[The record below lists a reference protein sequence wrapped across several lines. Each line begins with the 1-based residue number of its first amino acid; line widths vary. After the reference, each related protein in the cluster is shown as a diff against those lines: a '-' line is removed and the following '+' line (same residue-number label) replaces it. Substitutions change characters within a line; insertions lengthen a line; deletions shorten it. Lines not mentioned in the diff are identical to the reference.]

1 MVIDGIIFGI
11 HGDTD
16 GVDFESSLE
25 IAPLLSL
32 LDLLRRKSSP
42 GPPWTETRSANLKT
56 HSLATKKTI
65 PCVRMSKTNLD
76 FCVPV
81 LSLTDGLHL
90 LISMVV
96 PLKGLP
102 ISLLLLLLLLPASGP
117 ATPLNIFS
125 L

>member
-11 HGDTD
+11 HSDTD

-25 IAPLLSL
+25 IAPLLPL

-42 GPPWTETRSANLKT
+42 GPPWTESRSANLKT

-81 LSLTDGLHL
+81 LSLADGLHL
-90 LISMVV
+90 LSIMV

>member
-1 MVIDGIIFGI
+1 
-11 HGDTD
+11 
-16 GVDFESSLE
+16 
-25 IAPLLSL
+25 
-32 LDLLRRKSSP
+32 
-42 GPPWTETRSANLKT
+42 
-56 HSLATKKTI
+56 
-65 PCVRMSKTNLD
+65 MSKTNLD

-81 LSLTDGLHL
+81 LSLTDGLHIL
-90 LISMVV
+90 SIMV

>member
-1 MVIDGIIFGI
+1 
-11 HGDTD
+11 
-16 GVDFESSLE
+16 
-25 IAPLLSL
+25 
-32 LDLLRRKSSP
+32 
-42 GPPWTETRSANLKT
+42 
-56 HSLATKKTI
+56 
-65 PCVRMSKTNLD
+65 MSKTNLD

-102 ISLLLLLLLLPASGP
+102 ISLLLLLFLPASGP
-117 ATPLNIFS
+117 ALPLTIFS

>member
-42 GPPWTETRSANLKT
+42 GPPWTESRSANLKT

-81 LSLTDGLHL
+81 LSLADGLHL
-90 LISMVV
+90 LSIMV

-102 ISLLLLLLLLPASGP
+102 ISLPLLPLLLPASGP

>member
-11 HGDTD
+11 HSDTD

-42 GPPWTETRSANLKT
+42 GPPWTESRSANLKT
-56 HSLATKKTI
+56 HGLATKKTI
-65 PCVRMSKTNLD
+65 SCVRMSKTNLD

-81 LSLTDGLHL
+81 LSLADGLHL
-90 LISMVV
+90 LSIMV

>member
-11 HGDTD
+11 HSDTD

-42 GPPWTETRSANLKT
+42 GPPWTESRSANLKT

-65 PCVRMSKTNLD
+65 PCVRMPKTNLD

-81 LSLTDGLHL
+81 LSLADGLHL
-90 LISMVV
+90 LSIMV